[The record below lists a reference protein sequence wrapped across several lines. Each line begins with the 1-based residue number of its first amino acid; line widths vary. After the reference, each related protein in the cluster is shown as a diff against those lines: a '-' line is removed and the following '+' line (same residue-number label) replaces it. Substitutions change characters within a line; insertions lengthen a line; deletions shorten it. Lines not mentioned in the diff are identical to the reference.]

1 MNGTCA
7 AQLTL
12 SLRRH
17 LGKDVTLIGAF
28 TLVTGGGLLKPL
40 RSTTVGF

>member
-1 MNGTCA
+1 MNGTRA

-12 SLRRH
+12 SLSRH
-17 LGKDVTLIGAF
+17 LGEDVTLIGAF
-28 TLVTGGGLLKPL
+28 TLVTGGGFLEPL

>member
-1 MNGTCA
+1 MNGTRA

-12 SLRRH
+12 SLSRH
-17 LGKDVTLIGAF
+17 LGQDVTLIGAL
-28 TLVTGGGLLKPL
+28 TLETGGGFLEPL

>member
-1 MNGTCA
+1 MNGTRA

-12 SLRRH
+12 SLCRH

-28 TLVTGGGLLKPL
+28 ALVTGGGLFKPL